1 MEDNSRLKQ
10 RKPYQKPEASRFP
23 LRPDEAV
30 LGFCKTSSGHG
41 PNSNGAGGN
50 CKAPGNC
57 LVIGS

>member
-30 LGFCKTSSGHG
+30 LGFCKTTSGGG
-41 PNSNGAGGN
+41 PFQAHCSNNGG
-50 CKAPGNC
+50 CKTPG
-57 LVIGS
+57 S

>member
-30 LGFCKTSSGHG
+30 LGFCKTTSGGG
-41 PNSNGAGGN
+41 PFQTHCSNNGG
-50 CKAPGNC
+50 CKTPG
-57 LVIGS
+57 S